1 MKAKKTKQLFVATA
15 LAIGFAVQANAETF
29 IIGDFETGPND
40 FGSFWKTGSFAAY
53 DHSWGGVADEDPP
66 LANGGQLYAY
76 TNGEFG
82 QIGKTMGT
90 LQANTNYTLSL
101 NYQSIYGSEDRPYI
115 ELLAYNATSR
125 VETLLAA
132 GYAGP
137 ASGVWGTGSLSL
149 SAAEISANN
158 PALIGQ
164 EFNVKISGNVI
175 AVDNVTL
182 TAVPIT
188 AVPIIVIGNN
198 LIGDFET
205 GPNDFG
211 SFWKTGS
218 FAAYDHSWGGVADED
233 PPLANGGQL
242 YAYTNG
248 EFGQIGKTMGTLQAN
263 TNYTLS
269 LNYQSIYGS
278 EDRPYIELLAY
289 NATSRV
295 ETLLAAGY
303 AGPASG
309 VWGTGSLSLSAAE
322 ISANNPALIG
332 QEFNVKISGNV
343 IAVDNVTLTAAPPYA
358 GWAADKAGSQA
369 ANLDWDNDGV
379 SNGIEYFMNATPG
392 LTVNPGLVGNRVT
405 WPNGGNV
412 SSSAYGTKF
421 VVQSSI
427 DLVTWADV
435 PSNDLNLENT
445 PNSVTYTFSAYGANK
460 QFVRLKVTLN

>member
-1 MKAKKTKQLFVATA
+1 LLKAKKTKQLFVATA
-15 LAIGFAVQANAETF
+15 LAIGFSVQANAETF

-66 LANGGQLYAY
+66 LANGGQFYAY

-233 PPLANGGQL
+233 PPLANGGQF

-289 NATSRV
+289 NATRG

-303 AGPASG
+303 AGPTSG
-309 VWGTGSLSLSAAE
+309 VWRTGTLSLSAAT
-322 ISANNPALIG
+322 ISANFPTWVG
-332 QEFNVKISGNV
+332 QEFNVKISGAT
-343 IAVDNVTLTAAPPYA
+343 IAVDNVTLTAAPTYA

-405 WPNGGNV
+405 WPNGGNI

-445 PNSVTYTFSAYGANK
+445 PNSVTYTFSAYDADK

>member
-1 MKAKKTKQLFVATA
+1 LNGYDGSLPQGERSQT
-15 LAIGFAVQANAETF
+15 FASN
-29 IIGDFETGPND
+29 
-40 FGSFWKTGSFAAY
+40 SFSFNN
-53 DHSWGGVADEDPP
+53 SWGQA
-66 LANGGQLYAY
+66 
-76 TNGEFG
+76 
-82 QIGKTMGT
+82 T
-90 LQANTNYTLSL
+90 LN
-101 NYQSIYGSEDRPYI
+101 
-115 ELLAYNATSR
+115 
-125 VETLLAA
+125 
-132 GYAGP
+132 
-137 ASGVWGTGSLSL
+137 L
-149 SAAEISANN
+149 SAATISQSYSAW
-158 PALIGQ
+158 IGK
-164 EFNVKISGNVI
+164 ELNIVIGFNSGNVFS
-175 AVDNVTL
+175 VDNVTL
-182 TAVPIT
+182 TAAPIT

-211 SFWKTGS
+211 SFWKNGS
-218 FAAYDHSWGGVADED
+218 FAAYDHSWGDVADQT
-233 PPLANGGQL
+233 PPLANGGQF
-242 YAYTNG
+242 YAYTSG

-269 LNYQSIYGS
+269 LNYQSIYDS

-303 AGPASG
+303 AGPTSG
-309 VWGTGSLSLSAAE
+309 VWRTGSLSLSAAE

-332 QEFNVKISGNV
+332 QEFNVKISGYA
-343 IAVDNVTLTAAPPYA
+343 IAVDNVTLTAAPTYA

-405 WPNGGNV
+405 WPNGGNI

-435 PSNDLNLENT
+435 PSNDPNLENT
-445 PNSVTYTFSAYGANK
+445 PNSVTYTFSVYDADK

>member
-15 LAIGFAVQANAETF
+15 LAIGFSVQANAETF

-343 IAVDNVTLTAAPPYA
+343 IAVDNVTLTATPPYA

-435 PSNDLNLENT
+435 PSNDPNLENT